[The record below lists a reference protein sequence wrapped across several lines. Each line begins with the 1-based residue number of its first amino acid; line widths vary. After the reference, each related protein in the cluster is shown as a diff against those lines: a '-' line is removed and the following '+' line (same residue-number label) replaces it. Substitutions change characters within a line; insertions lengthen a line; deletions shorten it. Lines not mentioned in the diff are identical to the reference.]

1 MSTAHLG
8 GTIALFAVPFVTGA
22 FSNENSVVMIIIVMF
37 TFNSNDWMMII
48 VMFPND
54 RMMITLD
61 NDRIMIIVMFPNDR
75 MIYWPMMVPIMRT
88 YRHPT
93 WSNLDLGDGYCRR
106 RQSEATHNEYS
117 WSMFH
122 L

>member
-37 TFNSNDWMMII
+37 TFNSNDWM
-48 VMFPND
+48 
-54 RMMITLD
+54 
-61 NDRIMIIVMFPNDR
+61 MIIVMFPNDR